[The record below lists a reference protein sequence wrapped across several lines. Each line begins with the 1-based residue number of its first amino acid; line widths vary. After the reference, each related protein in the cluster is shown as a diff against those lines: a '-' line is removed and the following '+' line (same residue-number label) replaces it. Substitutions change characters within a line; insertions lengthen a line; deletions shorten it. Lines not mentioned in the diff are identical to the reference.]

1 MAITKLIYSHND
13 IILTY
18 NIEVFMM
25 NKDLPLKVRHIFSEL
40 DPLIWKGTWLDIL
53 DVLLSSPSMPSIWE
67 EIITQISLNKKKYPS
82 IGNSQFMKWELKAFV
97 AQAVTSVNKN
107 YNKETFIAEFEKY
120 FSKKGYN
127 INRDIIN
134 EIYQIINN

>member
-13 IILTY
+13 IILSY

-53 DVLLSSPSMPSIWE
+53 NVLLSSTSMLSIWE

-82 IGNSQFMKWELKAFV
+82 IGNSQFIKWELKAFV
-97 AQAVTSVNKN
+97 AQAVTSVDKN
-107 YNKETFIAEFEKY
+107 YNRETFVAEFEKY

-127 INRDIIN
+127 INRDVIN

>member
-18 NIEVFMM
+18 DIEVFMM

-40 DPLIWKGTWLDIL
+40 DPLIWKGIWLDIL

-82 IGNSQFMKWELKAFV
+82 IGNSQFIKWELKAFV
-97 AQAVTSVNKN
+97 AQAVTSVDKN

-127 INRDIIN
+127 ISRDIIN

>member
-13 IILTY
+13 IILSY

-53 DVLLSSPSMPSIWE
+53 NVLLSSTSMLSIWE

-107 YNKETFIAEFEKY
+107 YNKETFITEFEKY

-127 INRDIIN
+127 ISRDIIN

>member
-40 DPLIWKGTWLDIL
+40 DPLIWKGIWLDIL
-53 DVLLSSPSMPSIWE
+53 GVLLSSPSMPSIWE

-107 YNKETFIAEFEKY
+107 YNKETFIVEFEKY

>member
-40 DPLIWKGTWLDIL
+40 DPLIWKGIWLDIL

-107 YNKETFIAEFEKY
+107 YNRETFIAEFEKY

-134 EIYQIINN
+134 EIYQVINN

>member
-1 MAITKLIYSHND
+1 
-13 IILTY
+13 
-18 NIEVFMM
+18 MM

-40 DPLIWKGTWLDIL
+40 DPLIWKGIWLDIL
-53 DVLLSSPSMPSIWE
+53 DVLLSSPSMPSIWK

-97 AQAVTSVNKN
+97 AQAVTSVDKN
-107 YNKETFIAEFEKY
+107 YNKETFVAEFEKY

-127 INRDIIN
+127 INRDTIN

>member
-40 DPLIWKGTWLDIL
+40 DPFIWKGIWLDIL

-107 YNKETFIAEFEKY
+107 YNEETFIAEFEKY

-127 INRDIIN
+127 INRDLIN

>member
-67 EIITQISLNKKKYPS
+67 EIISQISLIKKKYPS
-82 IGNSQFMKWELKAFV
+82 IGNSQFIKWELKAFV

-107 YNKETFIAEFEKY
+107 YNKETFITEFEKY
-120 FSKKGYN
+120 FSKKGYD
-127 INRDIIN
+127 INREIIN

>member
-40 DPLIWKGTWLDIL
+40 DPLIWKGIWLDIL

-107 YNKETFIAEFEKY
+107 YNKETFVVEFEKY

-127 INRDIIN
+127 ISRDIIN

>member
-1 MAITKLIYSHND
+1 MAINKIISSHND

-18 NIEVFMM
+18 NIEVFIM

-40 DPLIWKGTWLDIL
+40 DPLIWNGIWLDVL
-53 DVLLSSPSMPSIWE
+53 EALLSSPSMPIIWE
-67 EIITQISLNKKKYPS
+67 EVITQISLNKKKYPY

>member
-1 MAITKLIYSHND
+1 
-13 IILTY
+13 
-18 NIEVFMM
+18 M

-40 DPLIWKGTWLDIL
+40 DPLIWKGTWLDTLSIL
-53 DVLLSSPSMPSIWE
+53 LTAPNMPRIWE
-67 EIITQISLNKKKYPS
+67 EIIAQISLNKKKYPS
-82 IGNSQFMKWELKAFV
+82 ISNSQFIKWELKAFV

-107 YNKETFIAEFEKY
+107 YNKETFVVEFEKY

-127 INRDIIN
+127 INKEIIN

>member
-18 NIEVFMM
+18 NIEVFTM

-40 DPLIWKGTWLDIL
+40 DPLIWKGTWLNIL
-53 DVLLSSPSMPSIWE
+53 GILLSSPNMPHIWE
-67 EIITQISLNKKKYPS
+67 EIIMQISLNKKKYPS
-82 IGNSQFMKWELKAFV
+82 IGDSQFMKWELKAFV
-97 AQAVTSVNKN
+97 AQAVTSVNNN
-107 YNKETFIAEFEKY
+107 YNEETFIAEFEKY

-127 INRDIIN
+127 ISRDIIN

>member
-1 MAITKLIYSHND
+1 M
-13 IILTY
+13 Y

-53 DVLLSSPSMPSIWE
+53 NVLLSSPSMPSIWE
-67 EIITQISLNKKKYPS
+67 KIITQISLNKKKYPS
-82 IGNSQFMKWELKAFV
+82 IGNSQFIKWELKAFV

-107 YNKETFIAEFEKY
+107 YNRETFIAEFEKY

-127 INRDIIN
+127 INKDIIN
-134 EIYQIINN
+134 EIYQIINH

>member
-40 DPLIWKGTWLDIL
+40 DPLIWKGIWLDIL
-53 DVLLSSPSMPSIWE
+53 GVLLSSPSMPSIWE

-107 YNKETFIAEFEKY
+107 YNRETFIAEFEKY

-134 EIYQIINN
+134 EIYQVINN